1 MWDKHTLEKIDRA
14 DDLKIAPRREDGK
27 SIGTL
32 TWIWEVVVDG
42 RLFVRAY
49 NGTRSRWYRAA
60 IAQKVGE
67 IQAIGK
73 VFEVRFVPV
82 DDDALST
89 RIDAAYGEKYASS
102 PYMAH
107 MVGASAKAATVEVL
121 PLSSLTGLIV

>member
-1 MWDKHTLEKIDRA
+1 MWDKHTLERIDRA

-27 SIGTL
+27 SIGTP

-60 IAQKVGE
+60 IAQKVGQ
-67 IQAIGK
+67 IHAIGE
-73 VFEVRFVPV
+73 VFDVRFTAITE
-82 DDDALST
+82 DALKAK
-89 RIDAAYGEKYASS
+89 IDAAYREKYASS

-107 MVGASAKAATVEVL
+107 MIGASAKAATVEIR
-121 PLSSLTGLIV
+121 PFA